1 MLKFVGRAHAA
12 TPLAALSLSAML
24 LLPCEA
30 PAQVSL
36 PVLPLPSPSL
46 PLPLPGL
53 GSLIVTL
60 SSPTSGSTVS
70 GTVQVSASVSI
81 VGSLTVAG
89 VGFRVDGANIGA
101 EDTAA
106 PYSVS
111 WNTTATS
118 NGSHTLRAVARDILG
133 VSWTSDPVTVTV
145 SNGPPPDTTRPTVD
159 ITSPASGASVSGTI
173 DVTANASDNV
183 GVVGVQF
190 QRDGVNLGAEDT
202 TAPYSVSWDTTT
214 SGDGSHTLT
223 ARARDAAGNTTTSSG
238 VTVTVSNGGGS
249 VTRSE
254 EDAASYA
261 GTGWTVRGSEVAAFS
276 GGTARSS
283 NVAGNSSTFTFTGTA
298 VSWIGLRC
306 NICGIASVS
315 IDGGAPTSIDTA
327 GAAAA
332 GSPGLTS
339 EVVFTSPPLAAGTH
353 SLVITVS
360 GDTTSSDAHIVVDAF
375 DVTGGTATG
384 SDVTRVEDNDAAVS
398 YTGTWVRN
406 GSDPRA
412 SGGTFSESNTA
423 GAQLTLS
430 FTGTEVRWLG
440 YRYDGAGIARVVLD
454 GNFVGE
460 VDLYSASPE
469 LTAVFRVS
477 GLPRGAHTLSIE
489 VTGTHNAA
497 ASDSWVVVD
506 GFDVTK

>member
-1 MLKFVGRAHAA
+1 
-12 TPLAALSLSAML
+12 
-24 LLPCEA
+24 
-30 PAQVSL
+30 
-36 PVLPLPSPSL
+36 
-46 PLPLPGL
+46 
-53 GSLIVTL
+53 
-60 SSPTSGSTVS
+60 
-70 GTVQVSASVSI
+70 
-81 VGSLTVAG
+81 
-89 VGFRVDGANIGA
+89 
-101 EDTAA
+101 
-106 PYSVS
+106 
-111 WNTTATS
+111 
-118 NGSHTLRAVARDILG
+118 
-133 VSWTSDPVTVTV
+133 V

-173 DVTANASDNV
+173 NVTANASDNV

-202 TAPYSVSWDTTT
+202 TAPYAVSWDTTT
-214 SGDGSHTLT
+214 GGDGSHTLT
-223 ARARDAAGNTTTSSG
+223 AVARDAAGNTTTSSG

-477 GLPRGAHTLSIE
+477 GLARGAHTLSIE